1 MNPNTSTQATT
12 PAVFAQRL
20 PEAQAG
26 TEAPLAAPTAARPNA
41 ILDHQSVLTWR
52 VLHPNRD
59 CLLQLEVAAT
69 PSQARRVLDT
79 GATLAWREDRAQPAS
94 ASGANA
100 TCPVAACPAVI
111 SVHATE
117 AMGADVVAGSC
128 VEAKCDRDD
137 DSENTEFGLSSESA
151 SVAVAALCA
160 SARPSGRRHL
170 DQASVLRFWE
180 AQAVANLATC
190 GRWL

>member
-1 MNPNTSTQATT
+1 MNSNTSTQATT
-12 PAVFAQRL
+12 LAAFAQRP

-26 TEAPLAAPTAARPNA
+26 TEAPLAAPTTARPNA

-52 VLHPNRD
+52 VLQPNRD
-59 CLLQLEVAAT
+59 CRRPAT
-69 PSQARRVLDT
+69 PGQARRVLDV

-94 ASGANA
+94 GAST
-100 TCPVAACPAVI
+100 TCEVAACPAVI

-117 AMGADVVAGSC
+117 AMGADVVTGSC
-128 VEAKCDRDD
+128 VEAKCDHGD
-137 DSENTEFGLSSESA
+137 DSENTENTEFGLSSESA

-160 SARPSGRRHL
+160 SVRPSGRRHL

>member
-1 MNPNTSTQATT
+1 MNSNTSTQATT
-12 PAVFAQRL
+12 FAVFAQRL

-26 TEAPLAAPTAARPNA
+26 TEAPLAAPAARPNA

-52 VLHPNRD
+52 VLQPNRD
-59 CLLQLEVAAT
+59 CRRAAT

-79 GATLAWREDRAQPAS
+79 GATLAWREDRAEPAS

-128 VEAKCDRDD
+128 VEAKCDDDD

-151 SVAVAALCA
+151 SMAVAALCA
-160 SARPSGRRHL
+160 SVRPSGRRHL

>member
-1 MNPNTSTQATT
+1 MNSNTSTQATT

-26 TEAPLAAPTAARPNA
+26 TEAPLAAPAARPNA

-52 VLHPNRD
+52 VLQPNRD
-59 CLLQLEVAAT
+59 CRRAAT

-100 TCPVAACPAVI
+100 TCEVAACPAVI

-151 SVAVAALCA
+151 SMAVAALCA
-160 SARPSGRRHL
+160 SVRPSGRRHL